1 MQAISAAN
9 NVIPLFGYCVRACGK
24 PAVRREVL
32 ENGDV
37 LCLCEDRPRC
47 RPADQPL
54 YKPAYC
60 DPDNEVR
67 GACYDRNLSVK
78 EIAKLMRQAIKKE
91 LPGVKVSV
99 RMDGYNCIRM
109 ALVAAP
115 GVNCESLIPM
125 QQWYEQNDLQGIRRP
140 WKENYRPEMVELMAK
155 LKNIH
160 DRWNRDNSDISVDYF
175 DVNYYGSVSGPDG
188 LSW

>member
-1 MQAISAAN
+1 MQAN
-9 NVIPLFGYCVRACGK
+9 PVFDNVVPFFGYCVHGCGK
-24 PAVRREVL
+24 PAVRREQL

-37 LCLCEDRPRC
+37 LCLCVDC
-47 RPADQPL
+47 YRPAGQPL
-54 YKPAYC
+54 YRPAYC

-99 RMDGYNCIRM
+99 RMNGYNCIRM
-109 ALVAAP
+109 ELVAAP

-125 QQWYEQNDLQGIRRP
+125 QRWHEQNHLQGIMRP
-140 WKENYRPEMVELMAK
+140 WKENYRPEMVALMAK
-155 LKNIH
+155 LKDIH

-188 LSW
+188 ISW